1 MTTLR
6 LTVPVG
12 TRPEIIKLAP
22 VIAALKQSGH
32 RIRCVATGQHY
43 DAAMYF
49 EIFAGVGLTPDATW
63 QLSGSEGERLGQLL
77 ACAFHDLATQPADAV
92 LVLGDT
98 YTAPLFAM
106 AARRFGAGV
115 IHLEAGLRS
124 QNARSVEEV
133 NRQMMVALAT
143 LHLAPTPL
151 AATFLAA
158 EGIAAERVRVVGNPV
173 IDAVVATGVCPT
185 PLAARSGVLLTAHR
199 ATNVDSPERLQELVR
214 LIRALGA
221 RYPTVLLPLHPRTR
235 DRLERAGWL
244 DEVWSAPGVRV
255 CAPLPYTEL
264 LTALSASQIVVTDSG
279 GLQEEAAFFGVP
291 VVVMRHSTPRWEG
304 VAEGSTL
311 LTGLHCARVLAAVER
326 LTEQAELTRVAS
338 LPCPYGDGTTARQVC
353 RALAEPVVRELLS
366 PREPPFDP
374 ARPLP
379 HLPRI
384 KQA

>member
-1 MTTLR
+1 M
-6 LTVPVG
+6 
-12 TRPEIIKLAP
+12 
-22 VIAALKQSGH
+22 
-32 RIRCVATGQHY
+32 
-43 DAAMYF
+43 
-49 EIFAGVGLTPDATW
+49 
-63 QLSGSEGERLGQLL
+63 
-77 ACAFHDLATQPADAV
+77 
-92 LVLGDT
+92 
-98 YTAPLFAM
+98 
-106 AARRFGAGV
+106 
-115 IHLEAGLRS
+115 
-124 QNARSVEEV
+124 
-133 NRQMMVALAT
+133 
-143 LHLAPTPL
+143 
-151 AATFLAA
+151 
-158 EGIAAERVRVVGNPV
+158 
-173 IDAVVATGVCPT
+173 
-185 PLAARSGVLLTAHR
+185 
-199 ATNVDSPERLQELVR
+199 VR

-244 DEVWSAPGVRV
+244 DEVRSAPGVRV

-353 RALAEPVVRELLS
+353 GALAEPVVRQLLS

-379 HLPRI
+379 HLPRL
-384 KQA
+384 KQARGPTTGPPARSEPSPSTSTTRCSRSPPGCREPGRQWRTSARGSAWIVLPSTPLSWRSRPKAATAARSSTGPCPAQVVARYTSQSWWRPSWRTHRRA

>member
-1 MTTLR
+1 
-6 LTVPVG
+6 
-12 TRPEIIKLAP
+12 
-22 VIAALKQSGH
+22 
-32 RIRCVATGQHY
+32 
-43 DAAMYF
+43 
-49 EIFAGVGLTPDATW
+49 
-63 QLSGSEGERLGQLL
+63 
-77 ACAFHDLATQPADAV
+77 
-92 LVLGDT
+92 
-98 YTAPLFAM
+98 M

-133 NRQMMVALAT
+133 NRQMMAALAA

-244 DEVWSAPGVRV
+244 DEVRSAPGVRV

-279 GLQEEAAFFGVP
+279 GLQEEAA
-291 VVVMRHSTPRWEG
+291 SSACRWWSCG
-304 VAEGSTL
+304 TAPHGGRGRGGIYVAHRPTL
-311 LTGLHCARVLAAVER
+311 RPGLSR
-326 LTEQAELTRVAS
+326 
-338 LPCPYGDGTTARQVC
+338 G
-353 RALAEPVVRELLS
+353 
-366 PREPPFDP
+366 
-374 ARPLP
+374 
-379 HLPRI
+379 
-384 KQA
+384 